1 MNNANMLT
9 KEHAI
14 SIIMEFIDKLQSEGI
29 DIQKAI
35 LFGSYA
41 NNCQTEWSDI
51 DLALVSDSFT
61 GFGFNDKSSF
71 AKINCQKPYSIIQT
85 KTFPTTYFDQGDPF
99 IDQIK
104 KMGIVLFQK
113 N

>member
-1 MNNANMLT
+1 MFT
-9 KEHAI
+9 QKSAI
-14 SIIMEFIDKLQSEGI
+14 SIVTEFIRKLQSEGI
-29 DIQKAI
+29 DIQEAV

-41 NNCQTEWSDI
+41 VNGQNEWSDI

-61 GFGFNDKSSF
+61 GFGFEDKRSF
-71 AKINCQKPYSIIQT
+71 AKINSQKPYSIIHT
-85 KTFPTTYFDQGDPF
+85 KTFPTIYFDKGDPF

-104 KMGIVLFQK
+104 KTGIVLFQK

>member
-1 MNNANMLT
+1 MLT
-9 KEHAI
+9 REFAI
-14 SIIMEFIDKLQSEGI
+14 SIVEEFIHKLQAEGI
-29 DIQKAI
+29 DLQKAV

-41 NNCQTEWSDI
+41 VNGQNEWSDI
-51 DLALVSDSFT
+51 DLALVSDNFT
-61 GFGFNDKSSF
+61 GFGFEDKRSF
-71 AKINCQKPYSIIQT
+71 AKINSQKPYSIIHT
-85 KTFPTTYFDQGDPF
+85 KTFPTTYYDIGDPF

>member
-1 MNNANMLT
+1 MLT
-9 KEHAI
+9 RELAI
-14 SIIMEFIDKLQSEGI
+14 KIVIEFINKLQCEGI

-41 NNCQTEWSDI
+41 NNCQNEWSDI

-71 AKINCQKPYSIIQT
+71 AKINSQKPYSIIQT
-85 KTFPTTYFDQGDPF
+85 KTYPTNYFDQGDPF

-104 KMGIVLFQK
+104 KTGIVLFQ
-113 N
+113 NN

>member
-1 MNNANMLT
+1 MLT
-9 KEHAI
+9 REFAI
-14 SIIMEFIDKLQSEGI
+14 SIVTEFLHQLNSEGI

-41 NNCQTEWSDI
+41 VNNQNEWSDI

-61 GFGFNDKSSF
+61 GFGFEDKRSF
-71 AKINCQKPYSIIQT
+71 AKINSRKPYSIIHT
-85 KTFPTTYFDQGDPF
+85 KTFPSRYFDKGDPF

-104 KMGIVLFQK
+104 KTGIVLS
-113 N
+113 

>member
-1 MNNANMLT
+1 MLT
-9 KEHAI
+9 RELAI
-14 SIIMEFIDKLQSEGI
+14 SIVTEFIKKLQSEGI

-41 NNCQTEWSDI
+41 NNCQNEWSDI

-61 GFGFNDKSSF
+61 GFGFNDKRSF
-71 AKINCQKPYSIIQT
+71 AKINSQKPYSIIQT
-85 KTFPTTYFDQGDPF
+85 KTFPTNYFEKGDPF

-104 KMGIVLFQK
+104 KLGIVLFQK